1 MGENLKINVTVLD
14 RTLQYTVRPEDETYI
29 RKAVKS
35 ISAKLSDLKSRR
47 TLRDNQEALTIVLI
61 QIAYFLEK
69 MKDEDE
75 SENIIGEIRR
85 LDTQLDEYLE
95 NNTINE

>member
-1 MGENLKINVTVLD
+1 MSDNLKINVTVLD

-35 ISAKLSDLKSRR
+35 ISAKLSDLKSRK

-75 SENIIGEIRR
+75 AGNIAREIRR
-85 LDTQLDEYLE
+85 LDQQLDEYLE
-95 NNTINE
+95 NNMVHE